1 MNKVPFSIFFYK
13 NIVRRNMICA
23 RPAFVMNRIIVTK
36 MLIHR
41 QKLVD
46 IVSRSHR
53 FKAQI

>member
-23 RPAFVMNRIIVTK
+23 HPAFVMNRIIVAK

-46 IVSRSHR
+46 VVCRSHR

>member
-13 NIVRRNMICA
+13 NIVRRNMIWA
-23 RPAFVMNRIIVTK
+23 LPAFVMNRIIVAE

-46 IVSRSHR
+46 IVYRSHR
-53 FKAQI
+53 FKAEI